1 MYSKHHQHHHYTHD
15 NHSFEISSDHSTIF
29 LFFYLLL
36 LFLVIL
42 RPFLARLEGKVILLL
57 FQLGSNLW
65 EHPAFSARFMY
76 QEKTASFFCGV
87 FNQSWKTEYYLEGY
101 KEVNSLNFRQVN
113 YENKV
118 HVDQRL
124 WNSRRSRTF
133 QEFVRAL
140 KENLKISHGF
150 QKECK
155 YLQKCQYLL
164 EMS

>member
-87 FNQSWKTEYYLEGY
+87 FNHSWKTEYYLEGY
-101 KEVNSLNFRQVN
+101 KEVNSLNFRQ
-113 YENKV
+113 
-118 HVDQRL
+118 L
-124 WNSRRSRTF
+124 WKQNSCWSKIVKF
-133 QEFVRAL
+133 QEFVRGL
-140 KENLKISHGF
+140 KENLKISRGF